1 MSTNEDMMRNL
12 KSGIQSQ
19 QSAADSEADW
29 QDVVH
34 TNHATVSSQQVW
46 RFTYWAWAEFCF
58 EAGVLIDT
66 NIQGWLHAASAG
78 HESVVLEKATS
89 IFFIVAL
96 NGKLPFVGTNF
107 NIWLISYQ
115 NNNHGPLC
123 NGCLHDVYTFVC
135 MELEYK
141 LILIPCSTTF
151 FVDICKTFQC
161 STIILLQGSIKISRL
176 QTMRASRRDQVPI
189 RRRAKSADSR

>member
-12 KSGIQSQ
+12 KSGIQSTQ
-19 QSAADSEADW
+19 HSAADSEADW

-34 TNHATVSSQQVW
+34 TNHATASSQQVW
-46 RFTYWAWAEFCF
+46 RFICCTWADFYF
-58 EAGVLIDT
+58 EAGVLIDR
-66 NIQGWLHAASAG
+66 NIHAASAG
-78 HESVVLEKATS
+78 HESVVQEKATS

-107 NIWLISYQ
+107 NIWLSSYQ

-141 LILIPCSTTF
+141 LILLILLLICQSFRYSTT
-151 FVDICKTFQC
+151 
-161 STIILLQGSIKISRL
+161 ILLQGSTKISRL